1 MEMTRRSF
9 AWCACALLVAG
20 CARRAKSSGEYTPQ
34 AETALKVEN
43 QNFLDMDVYVRRQG
57 QRIRVGTVPGLT
69 TQTFMLRPDIVGN
82 VSELQFEMH
91 PIGARQ
97 NPISERIT
105 VHPGDVIELTIPPL

>member
-1 MEMTRRSF
+1 MTRRTF

-20 CARRAKSSGEYTPQ
+20 CAHRTRVGHEPTPQ

-57 QRIRVGTVPGLT
+57 QRIRIGMVPGLST
-69 TQTFMLRPDIVGN
+69 RVLMLRPDIVGN
-82 VSELQFEMH
+82 ISELQFEMH

>member
-1 MEMTRRSF
+1 MTGRTF
-9 AWCACALLVAG
+9 AWCAIVLLVAG
-20 CARRAKSSGEYTPQ
+20 CAHRPRVGDEPTPQ